1 MKGYVMR
8 ISQAQNILVESFKGQ
23 LDNPNGRDATNII
36 CHLQAKSGT
45 GKSTVVK
52 DTAVKL
58 STDNEKWVTYIL
70 SLAQMDAAEIAGV
83 IFMQGDDAARS
94 KPFWLVQI
102 EKLSTENHAVI
113 LFLDELPQAPVS
125 NMNVAAQLVYER
137 RIGDYRLPDN
147 VVMVSAGNKKSERAG
162 TNNMPWHLV
171 ERLMFLDIDVD
182 VDDAV
187 AYLSSVGVSSVI
199 TGFIRYR
206 PELISKVDRDNNQGS
221 SPRAYER
228 LNTILNMNLNEV
240 DKREAV
246 ASMVGDGICAELYG
260 FMKVHNELVSFEDI
274 VANPM
279 SAKISEDPAVNY
291 ALSSLISSKVNDNNI
306 GAVIQYINRLPHQ
319 EFAVLTM
326 KDAISRTPSIKSTK
340 EFRAWALTNAKALV
354 A

>member
-1 MKGYVMR
+1 MR
-8 ISQAQNILVESFKGQ
+8 ISQAENILTESFLNQ
-23 LDNPNGRDATNII
+23 LANPNGRDATNII
-36 CHLQAKSGT
+36 GMVMGGSGS
-45 GKSTVVK
+45 GKSTMIK
-52 DTAVKL
+52 DIGVKL
-58 STDNEKWVTYIL
+58 STDTMSWVTYIL

-83 IFMQGDDAARS
+83 IFMQDGEAARS
-94 KPFWLVQI
+94 KPFWLVHL
-102 EKLSTENHAVI
+102 EKLSKDNHAVI

-137 RIGDYRLPDN
+137 RIGEYRLPDN
-147 VVMVSAGNKKSERAG
+147 VVMVCAGNKKSERAG
-162 TNNMPWHLV
+162 TNNIPWHLV
-171 ERLMFLDIDVD
+171 ERLLFLDVEVD

-187 AYLSSVGVSSVI
+187 SYLSSVGVNSVI
-199 TGFIRYR
+199 TGFMRYR
-206 PELISKVDRDNNQGS
+206 PELLLKVDRDNNQGS

-228 LNTILNMNLNEV
+228 LNTILNMNLNDV

-246 ASMVGDGICAELYG
+246 ASLVGDGICAEFYG

-291 ALSSLISSKVNDNNI
+291 ALSSLISSKVNEKNI
-306 GAVIQYINRLPHQ
+306 GAVLQYLNRLPHQ

>member
-1 MKGYVMR
+1 MR
-8 ISQAQNILVESFKGQ
+8 ISQSQNILIESFKGQ
-23 LDNPNGRDATNII
+23 LANPNGRDATNII
-36 CHLQAKSGT
+36 CHLLALSGT
-45 GKSTVVK
+45 GKSTLIK
-52 DTAVKL
+52 DIGVKL
-58 STDNEKWVTYIL
+58 STDAAKWVTYIL

-83 IFMQGDDAARS
+83 IFMKDGEAARS
-94 KPFWLVQI
+94 KPFWFVQL
-102 EKLSTENHAVI
+102 EKLAKENHAVI

-137 RIGDYRLPDN
+137 RIGDHRLPDN

-171 ERLMFLDIDVD
+171 ERLMFLNIDVD
-182 VDDAV
+182 VDDTV
-187 AYLSSVGVSSVI
+187 AYLSSVGVKPVI

-206 PELISKVDRDNNQGS
+206 PELLSKADRDNNQGS

-246 ASMVGDGICAELYG
+246 ASMLGDGICAEFFG
-260 FMKVHNELVSFEDI
+260 FMKVHNELISFED
-274 VANPM
+274 VVSNPM
-279 SAKISEDPAVNY
+279 SAKISEDPAINY
-291 ALSSLISSKVNDNNI
+291 ALASLISSKVTDKNI
-306 GAVIQYINRLPHQ
+306 GSVIQYINRLPHQ

-326 KDAISRTPSIKSTK
+326 RDACTRNKELLRTK
-340 EFRAWALTNAKALV
+340 EMRKWQMEHAKALI